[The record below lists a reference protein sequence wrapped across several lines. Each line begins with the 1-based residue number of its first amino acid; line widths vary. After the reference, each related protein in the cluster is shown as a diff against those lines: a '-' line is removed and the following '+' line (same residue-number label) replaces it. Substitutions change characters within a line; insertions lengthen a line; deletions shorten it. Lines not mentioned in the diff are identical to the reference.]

1 MASRAPLISCIMPT
15 RDRSGMVAQAVRCF
29 QRQEHQPLELVIV
42 DDGGAP
48 VADALPDDDRI
59 RVIRLGRPHT
69 VGQMR
74 NLACEASRGDL
85 IAHWDDDHWHSP
97 RRLRVQLAALAC
109 SRRDVSGLAALLH
122 YSPAEGG
129 VWLRDYGRPDRPGLA
144 GGTLLYRKSVWRRR
158 PFPDIDVGEEEAFLN
173 RVPDGRLLAIED
185 LSLSVAV
192 LRKGNADRQRSRD
205 RRWSQRSPDDIAEM
219 LVSDWSFYAALRNG
233 TAGSAPRRA
242 PHSDAINLSGHF
254 MVADGYGTM
263 AEYIALGMD
272 RAGARV
278 NVLPYRM
285 VEAGLSE
292 RLLELVRASTLD
304 RAAPLLHHS
313 TVDAG
318 FHLYQR
324 CREFLIS
331 TMWESDGLPT
341 AWLPAMQGARALIVP
356 TRWCA
361 DVFRAHG
368 VTRPVHVVPDG
379 IDPAV
384 YHYRPP
390 PDREGVTTLMVCSNL
405 GRKHLREGIAAWQRA
420 FDSDPTARLLLK
432 AHHQYGAFTADDP
445 RITYVDVNEP
455 TRGIPHWY
463 RQADVLLALGNEGF
477 GLPMV
482 EAMACGLPVVALD
495 SEGQH
500 DLCAEV
506 PELVLRVPPSGWEPH
521 LAGSYGRCGKRAVPS
536 VEATARR
543 LRWVATHRDE
553 ARAMGRASSAW
564 VTRHRNIWDKG
575 PAMLEIVEQS
585 IDPPRTLRTRQAA
598 VPAGL

>member
-1 MASRAPLISCIMPT
+1 MTSRAPLISCIMPT
-15 RDRSGMVAQAVRCF
+15 RDRSGLVAQAVRCF
-29 QRQEHQPLELVIV
+29 QHQEHHPLELVIV

-59 RVIRLGRPHT
+59 QVIRLGRPHT

-97 RRLRVQLAALAC
+97 RRLRMQLAALVR
-109 SRRDVSGLAALLH
+109 SRRDVSGLAAVLH
-122 YSPAEGG
+122 YSPAGG
-129 VWLRDYGRPDRPGLA
+129 SVWLRDYTHPDRPGLA
-144 GGTLLYRKSVWRRR
+144 GGTLLYRKSVWRRQ
-158 PFPDIDVGEEEAFLN
+158 PFPDINVGEDEAFLN
-173 RVPDGRLLAIED
+173 QVPEGRLLAID
-185 LSLSVAV
+185 DSSLSVAV
-192 LRKGNADRQRSRD
+192 VHNRNAGRQSLHD

-219 LVSDWSFYAALRNG
+219 LMSDWSFYAALRGG
-233 TAGSAPRRA
+233 TTGSAPRRA

-278 NVLPYRM
+278 NVLPYRI
-285 VEAGLSE
+285 VEAGLSK
-292 RLLELVRASTLD
+292 RLLELARASTLD
-304 RAAPLLHHS
+304 RAAPLLHHG

-318 FHLYQR
+318 LHLYQR
-324 CREFLIS
+324 CREYLIS

-341 AWLPAMQGARALIVP
+341 AWLPAMDGARALMVP

-368 VTRPVHVVPDG
+368 ITRPVHVVPDG

-384 YHYRPP
+384 YHYQPP
-390 PDREGVTTLMVCSNL
+390 PDREGVTALMVCSNL
-405 GRKHLREGIAAWQRA
+405 GRKHLREGIAAWKRA
-420 FDSDPTARLLLK
+420 FGSDPTARLLLK
-432 AHHQYGAFTADDP
+432 AHHQYGAFAADDP
-445 RITYVDVNEP
+445 RIAYVDVNEP
-455 TRGIPHWY
+455 SHGIPHWY
-463 RQADVLLALGNEGF
+463 RQADVLMALGNEGF

-482 EAMACGLPVVALD
+482 EAMACGLPVIALD

-500 DLCAEV
+500 DICAEV
-506 PELVLRVPPSGWEPH
+506 PELVLPVSPSGWEPH
-521 LAGSYGRCGKRAVPS
+521 VAGSYGRCGKRAVPS
-536 VEATARR
+536 VEATAGR
-543 LRWVATHRDE
+543 LRWVAEHRDE

-564 VTRHRNIWDKG
+564 VIRHRNVWDKG
-575 PAMLEIVEQS
+575 PAMLEVVEQS
-585 IDPPRTLRTRQAA
+585 VEPPRTLRTRQAA
-598 VPAGL
+598 VSAGP